1 MAISKIKT
9 ASILDSTI
17 ATADI
22 ADGAV
27 TSVKTTGVGGAN
39 TPAFMAHSNSSTTM
53 PNQTATKIA
62 YANEVFDTDS
72 DYDTSN
78 SRFTPQTAGKY
89 LITAQTRFNSDSDFN
104 DNIMRIYKNGSQFI
118 ARQTAHQHYEC
129 QVVTGI
135 VTLNG
140 SSDYVE
146 IYGYHNEGGNVDTDS
161 GTTLNFFQ
169 GYKIII

>member
-1 MAISKIKT
+1 MSSIIKVNTIQDAGGNALLTSNGSGTLTTNNISGK
-9 ASILDSTI
+9 
-17 ATADI
+17 
-22 ADGAV
+22 
-27 TSVKTTGVGGAN
+27 N

-72 DYDTSN
+72 CYDTSN

-89 LITAQTRFNSDSDFN
+89 LITAQTRFNSGSDFN

-129 QVVTGI
+129 QIVTGI

-169 GYKIII
+169 AYKLIGV

>member
-1 MAISKIKT
+1 MAIDKIQSE
-9 ASILDSTI
+9 SINL
-17 ATADI
+17 ADNF
-22 ADGAV
+22 AFTGTVSGA
-27 TSVKTTGVGGAN
+27 GGTN

-62 YANEVFDTDS
+62 YGNEVFDTDNN
-72 DYDTSN
+72 YDTSN
-78 SRFTPQTAGKY
+78 SRFTPTTSGKY
-89 LITAQTRFNSDSDFN
+89 LITAQTRFNSGSDFN
-104 DNIMRIYKNGSQFI
+104 DNIMRIYKNGSILF

-129 QVVTGI
+129 QIVTGI

-146 IYGYHNEGGNVDTDS
+146 IYGYHNEGNDVGTDS

-169 GYKIII
+169 GVKIIE